1 MHGNFA
7 PKYISHHIRRW
18 HDKQFKRML
27 NFREGKLP
35 RLQNLRKLAKA
46 TCMKDYRQ
54 PFLKH
59 AQNLSTLYVDTNDL
73 ESDKTAESIA
83 NTIIDLATS
92 LKNDQYNASISNII
106 LRTDNTALN
115 QK

>member
-1 MHGNFA
+1 
-7 PKYISHHIRRW
+7 
-18 HDKQFKRML
+18 
-27 NFREGKLP
+27 
-35 RLQNLRKLAKA
+35 
-46 TCMKDYRQ
+46 MKDYRQ

-59 AQNLSTLYVDTNDL
+59 VQNLSTLYVDTNDL

-92 LKNDQYNASISNII
+92 LKNDQHNASISNII
-106 LRTDNTALN
+106 LRTDNKTLN